1 MASTAEHLVR
11 ARPHTDAPA
20 VQPEYSS
27 RSPVQRWLG
36 AVLFAAL
43 ALVITIVLRP
53 YLAQTIFVFFF
64 GAVALTAWYSGL
76 VPSLAV
82 LLFGL
87 TASNYLLIQP
97 FGALNFD
104 LVTVTSMTALM
115 MVGVLIAWITHSLTT
130 TRAALSH
137 YAEQLQDQ
145 ALELEAQYEESQMI
159 TEELETSHVELAETV
174 ERAEAASRAK
184 TDFLAVMSH
193 ELRTPLNAIVGYAD
207 LLQTG
212 VSGPL
217 TETQK
222 THLSRI
228 RSSSFHL
235 LDLIQDVLSF
245 SRIEAGREELR
256 IADVEVQQLARD
268 AFAYIEQQCNAKGLS
283 THLHLPDDRVIMV
296 TDPAKL
302 RQILL
307 NLLNNACKFTDSGYV
322 EMRVR
327 RNGDDVIFEV
337 EDTGPGIA
345 PEHADR
351 IFEPFTQIDQ
361 STTRVKGGAGLGLP
375 VSRRLAHLL
384 GGGLDVARKPGPGSL
399 FTLHLPIRAQLGV
412 TI

>member
-1 MASTAEHLVR
+1 MASTAERVAHTTRPIDTPVPPPER
-11 ARPHTDAPA
+11 SARS
-20 VQPEYSS
+20 VI
-27 RSPVQRWLG
+27 QRWLG
-36 AVLFAAL
+36 AALFAGLAL
-43 ALVITIVLRP
+43 AITIALRP
-53 YLAQTIFVFFF
+53 YLGQTIFVFFF

-76 VPSLAV
+76 IPSLVV
-82 LLFGL
+82 LFFGL
-87 TASNYLLIQP
+87 AATNYLLVEP
-97 FGALNFD
+97 VGSLSFD
-104 LVTVTSMTALM
+104 LVTVTGMTALM
-115 MVGVLIAWITHSLTT
+115 MIGVLIASITHSLTAA
-130 TRAALSH
+130 RAALSH
-137 YAEQLQDQ
+137 YAEQLQEQ

-217 TETQK
+217 TDTQR
-222 THLSRI
+222 THLARI

-256 IADVEVQQLARD
+256 IADVEVQQIARD
-268 AFAYIEQQCNAKGLS
+268 AFNYVEQQCNEKGLEAR
-283 THLHLPDDRVIMV
+283 LELPADRIVMV

-307 NLLNNACKFTDSGYV
+307 NLLNNACKFTDSGHV
-322 EMRVR
+322 VMRIR
-327 RNGDDVIFEV
+327 QQGDDVIFEV
-337 EDTGPGIA
+337 DDTGPGIA
-345 PEHADR
+345 PEHAEMV
-351 IFEPFTQIDQ
+351 FEPFTQVDQ
-361 STTRVKGGAGLGLP
+361 STTRIKGGAGLGLP

-384 GGGLDVARKPGPGSL
+384 GGGLDLTEKTGPGAL
-399 FTLHLPIRAQLGV
+399 FTLHLPIRAHLG
-412 TI
+412 